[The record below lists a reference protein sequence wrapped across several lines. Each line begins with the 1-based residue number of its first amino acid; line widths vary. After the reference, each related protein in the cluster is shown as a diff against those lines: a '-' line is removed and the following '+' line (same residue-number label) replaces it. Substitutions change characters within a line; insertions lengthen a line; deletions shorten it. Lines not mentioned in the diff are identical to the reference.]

1 MPKKDK
7 PAADDHGSG
16 PMPRST
22 SRGFMVLSLL
32 AVILV
37 GLNLRAGITSAS
49 PLFLDLQEFLGYG
62 PFVVALLPSI
72 PTLVFAVAGM
82 ATVRLTRKLGL
93 SGTILLALCVLG
105 AGLGL
110 RALPTT
116 WALLAGTVAAMCG
129 IALCN
134 VAMPSFIRENFA
146 DRTSMMTGMYTIT
159 MSVGATAASA
169 LSVPLALAAG
179 SPTLGLSTWGFLALA
194 AVLAFLPFMVMARS
208 ERAATPSPSS
218 VSPLSLIRTRRGV
231 VITGLFTVQ
240 ALMAYAMMSWL
251 PSILISR
258 SMSPA
263 DAGIIL
269 GMLQAVTIPATMLSL
284 WLVNKYGMLR
294 GAFIMCSV
302 MVAAGLAGMV
312 WLPLSLAWLCAVAM
326 GVGFSV
332 FPLVLLVISYSGD
345 TSEETTAMS
354 TLAQSVGYLVAT
366 SGPFGMGLL
375 YSLSG
380 DWTLPLLLLILVA
393 GTQLW
398 LGVVASGYRRGT
410 PQRVQ

>member
-1 MPKKDK
+1 MEN
-7 PAADDHGSG
+7 PAADS
-16 PMPRST
+16 PLKVLRPA
-22 SRGFMVLSLL
+22 SRGFMLLSLL

-62 PFVVALLPSI
+62 PFVTALLPSI

-82 ATVRLTRKLGL
+82 ATAWLARRLGL
-93 SGTILLALCVLG
+93 SGTILLALGVLA
-105 AGLGL
+105 AGLAF

-146 DRTSMMTGMYTIT
+146 QKTSMMTGLYTIT

-169 LSVPLALAAG
+169 LSVPLAVAAG
-179 SPTLGLSTWGFLALA
+179 SPTMGLATWSFLAVA
-194 AVLAFLPFMVMARS
+194 AVLAFLPFMVMARAD
-208 ERAATPSPSS
+208 RAAAPSPSG
-218 VSPLSLIRTRRGV
+218 VSPLSLIRTRRGM

-269 GMLQAVTIPATMLSL
+269 GALQAMTIPATMLSL
-284 WLVNKYGMLR
+284 WLVNKHGKLR

-302 MVAAGLAGMV
+302 MVAAGLAGLV
-312 WLPLSLAWLCAVAM
+312 WLPLSFAWLCAVAM
-326 GVGFSV
+326 GIGFSV

-354 TLAQSVGYLVAT
+354 TLAQAVGYLVAT

-393 GTQLW
+393 GIQLW